1 MGLLRKTYA
10 EINLKN
16 VKENVNKIINKY
28 KGYDYYFG
36 VVKAD
41 CYGHGY
47 KKTVQAVING
57 GCNYLA
63 VATLEEAIKI
73 KQYIQKFQYYV

>member
-28 KGYDYYFG
+28 KGYNYYF
-36 VVKAD
+36 
-41 CYGHGY
+41 
-47 KKTVQAVING
+47 
-57 GCNYLA
+57 
-63 VATLEEAIKI
+63 
-73 KQYIQKFQYYV
+73 

>member
-28 KGYDYYFG
+28 K
-36 VVKAD
+36 KA
-41 CYGHGY
+41 
-47 KKTVQAVING
+47 KKHIN
-57 GCNYLA
+57 
-63 VATLEEAIKI
+63 
-73 KQYIQKFQYYV
+73 

>member
-16 VKENVNKIINKY
+16 VRENVNKIINKY
-28 KGYDYYFG
+28 KGYNYYFG

-47 KKTVQAVING
+47 KKTVQAKNK
-57 GCNYLA
+57 NEARKELA
-63 VATLEEAIKI
+63 LFI
-73 KQYIQKFQYYV
+73 